1 MTQDAVQSTPAKTIA
16 FETPLTPREILLAR
30 VAAWLGWG
38 AVANTVLMA
47 LLALVGTFA
56 ASQANAGLVRAV
68 ESLVAGRF
76 ASVTGYGQDTALLA
90 GILLMA
96 ANTSALLV
104 VMVGLTAQELW
115 SALLLGLLA
124 LLNIIGL
131 VLLGFFP
138 ALLLL
143 IITGRA
149 AYWLIQDVR
158 VFRTNPV
165 MLKELRERMRGARAF
180 VVITVYLGLMS
191 AFALLLYLIQRGVL
205 QSQRTSV
212 TGELG
217 RVLFIGVVGVE
228 LLLIIFIAPALT
240 AGAVTTERER
250 KTYDLLQITLLPRAS
265 FIIGKLESALSYIF
279 LLLLAAI
286 PLQSIAFLFGGVSE
300 TEVALAFVVLA
311 MTAVTLGAVGLY
323 FSTVVDRTLTASI
336 RAYTAAFSVVVGV
349 PLLLSYFVGMFSNAV
364 VGTGS
369 GMTSSPT
376 LEAALIYFGG
386 FLTSL
391 NPVLTSVATQQ
402 LLVDQQTLTFWTATL
417 SSNGSAIPMISPWI
431 TFTIIY
437 LAVSTVLV
445 VLAVRRMRRAED

>member
-1 MTQDAVQSTPAKTIA
+1 MTQDAVEPVPAKAIS

-30 VAAWLGWG
+30 VVNWLGWG
-38 AVANTVLMA
+38 AVANTVL
-47 LLALVGTFA
+47 LVVLALAGAFA
-56 ASQANAGLVRAV
+56 ASQANDGLLNAV

-90 GILLMA
+90 GILLIA

-115 SALLLGLLA
+115 SALLMGVLA
-124 LLNIIGL
+124 LVNIISL

-138 ALLLL
+138 ALAVLV
-143 IITGRA
+143 ITGRA
-149 AYWLIQDVR
+149 AYWLMQDVR

-191 AFALLLYLIQRGVL
+191 AFALLLYLVQRGVL

-369 GMTSSPT
+369 GMTGSPT

-417 SSNGSAIPMISPWI
+417 SSNGSTIPMISPWI